1 MITTYD
7 GSLPLEGIGPDHVVF
22 LDIDGVLANTRHRE
36 HHVEQIPKQWGL
48 FFDAM
53 PDDTVHPEG
62 KALYNA
68 LVATGATIVYLTGRN
83 EHYRTHTA
91 SWLFSNGFSLKWDLV
106 MRPAGFSM
114 PLARWKREV
123 LHLATGK
130 ESFSYI
136 WPWWSA
142 GFPLGGDPS
151 RALVTDSHVVIVD
164 DDSRVIQAAEDAGYS
179 ALQAGRQPKHPG
191 LVNTTTT

>member
-7 GSLPLEGIGPDHVVF
+7 GSLPLELGPDNVVF

-36 HHVEQIPKQWGL
+36 HHVEQISKQWGK

-53 PDDTVHPEG
+53 PDDGLHNEG
-62 KALYNA
+62 LALYKALEA
-68 LVATGATIVYLTGRN
+68 SGATIVYLTGRN

-91 SWLFSNGFSLKWDLV
+91 NWLFEHGFSLKWDLV

-114 PLARWKREV
+114 PLARWKTEV
-123 LHLATGK
+123 LYLAVGQK
-130 ESFSYI
+130 SYSYI
-136 WPWWSA
+136 HPWWSA

-151 RALVTDSHVVIVD
+151 NALATDSQVVIVD
-164 DDSRVIQAAEDAGYS
+164 DDARVIQAAEDAGFT
-179 ALQAGRQPKHPG
+179 ALQAGWQPKHPG
-191 LVNTTTT
+191 LINTKTG